1 MPGKQRYAWMDGR
14 LVNFEN
20 ANVHFVNAGLH
31 YGISVFEGIRC
42 YQTDRGPAIFRL
54 VEHAERLFDSAHVL
68 GFRDLPFTREDLI
81 AAITKT
87 VAANQ
92 FGDCYIRPLVYLDGA
107 MTM

>member
-42 YQTDRGPAIFRL
+42 YATERGPAIFRL
-54 VEHAERLFDSAHVL
+54 QEHAERLLDSAQVI
-68 GFRDLPFTREDLI
+68 GFRDLPCSLER
-81 AAITKT
+81 
-87 VAANQ
+87 
-92 FGDCYIRPLVYLDGA
+92 
-107 MTM
+107 